1 MKRRNFIYLT
11 ITGVGAMMVPSCKNR
26 SATAYSRPLFLST
39 VCDGQTLK
47 HIGTSYRTKTPAE
60 AQGGRGIGSYSPLAC
75 RRSFHDQ
82 VQQIDSQVKQDYA
95 AGRTVIVDGWVLSLT
110 EARQCALFS
119 LQKP

>member
-11 ITGVGAMMVPSCKNR
+11 IAGAGAIMVPSCKNR

-47 HIGTSYRTKTPAE
+47 HIGTGYRTKTPAE
-60 AQGGRGIGSYSPLAC
+60 AQEDRLIELLSTGLPQGTDRA
-75 RRSFHDQ
+75 
-82 VQQIDSQVKQDYA
+82 QQLDNQVKQDYA
-95 AGRTVIVDGWVLSLT
+95 AGRTVIIDGWVLSVT

>member
-11 ITGVGAMMVPSCKNR
+11 IAGAGAMMVPSCKNR
-26 SATAYSRPLFLST
+26 SATAFSRPLFLST

-47 HIGTSYRTKTPAE
+47 HIGTTYRTKTPAE
-60 AQGGRGIGSYSPLAC
+60 AEEDRLLELLTTGLPQGT
-75 RRSFHDQ
+75 DQ
-82 VQQIDSQVKQDYA
+82 AQQLDSLVRQDYA
-95 AGRTVIVDGWVLSLT
+95 ADRTVTIDGWVLSRT